1 MGYTGHRPSAGGESQ
16 TWQSLSPPVYRRGE
30 ALLALQDPVL
40 PRASVVVI
48 PLEDTGIRAD
58 FFTPASR
65 IRQKRPMPMARAV
78 EEVHWARIWT
88 R

>member
-1 MGYTGHRPSAGGESQ
+1 MGYTGHRPSAGREGQ
-16 TWQSLSPPVYRRGE
+16 ALQYLGPPVYRRRK
-30 ALLALQDPVL
+30 ALLALQDPFL
-40 PRASVVVI
+40 PRASMVVI